1 MVSIES
7 LWINIK
13 EGIENSGIS
22 LKLIMDNFGVILA
35 IPIAIIV
42 FILIILIIIEK
53 KLHKKI
59 RIMRGDRNAAYIKR
73 INKIDQTDPK
83 HTLERIDR
91 IARDFFRECFEINRP
106 TEYSELEKFFI
117 KKGNKETAEFC
128 SLMNDLLYSGKI
140 TNENINQRLIQDLT
154 NIIEN
159 NRIPNIEELKKSFLD
174 KTRDIELKIREK
186 IFG

>member
-7 LWINIK
+7 LWSSIEGGVENLGINLK
-13 EGIENSGIS
+13 GTIENLEIIS
-22 LKLIMDNFGVILA
+22 A

-53 KLHKKI
+53 KLRKKI
-59 RIMRGDRNAAYIKR
+59 RIMRGDRNATYIKR

-91 IARDFFRECFEINRP
+91 IAMDFFRERFEINRP

-117 KKGNKETAEFC
+117 KQNNKETAKFC
-128 SLMNDLLYSGKI
+128 SLVNDLLYSGKI
-140 TNENINQRLIQDLT
+140 TNEKINQKLIQDLV
-154 NIIEN
+154 NIIKN
-159 NRIPNIEELKKSFLD
+159 NPIINKEELKKSILE
-174 KTRDIELKIREK
+174 KIRDLELKIKEK

>member
-7 LWINIK
+7 LWLGLKGI
-13 EGIENSGIS
+13 IENLWINLKETTENLGIFS
-22 LKLIMDNFGVILA
+22 A

-42 FILIILIIIEK
+42 LILIILIIIEK
-53 KLHKKI
+53 KLRKKI
-59 RIMRGDRNAAYIKR
+59 RIMKGNRNAAYIRR
-73 INKIDQTDPK
+73 INKINQTDPK

-91 IARDFFRECFEINRP
+91 IARDFFRERFEINSP
-106 TEYSELEKFFI
+106 IEYSELERFFI
-117 KKGNKETAEFC
+117 QQKNKETAEFC

-140 TNENINQRLIQDLT
+140 TNEKINQKLIQDLA

-159 NRIPNIEELKKSFLD
+159 NRIPNKEELKKSVLD
-174 KTRDIELKIREK
+174 KIGDVELKIKEK